1 MGQLLGHEQS
11 FYFRKPVEED
21 QDLDE
26 VFLQM
31 CATLCSGAPARS
43 SRAPSPQ
50 ACERGAGGCP
60 AGGACFHFGCGG
72 LLRALFLSPHPFS
85 PSLLLS
91 FFSLF
96 PPTSLSLSRPA
107 ILDSH
112 SYQEAVPE
120 CMDLRTVAEKLA
132 HGHFLSLD
140 DVAAD
145 LALIWH
151 NARLFHRDSGRGQR
165 CFLLPSLFSVFL
177 VLFVSRASCFPP
189 TAAMH
194 HSCCEAPVAVLWH
207 SPGRE
212 Y

>member
-1 MGQLLGHEQS
+1 MQGGNLSPRSPKKRQLPAENGWRPKRLRRFRRTLSSTVGGQQGPAKKVLVVVEELMGQLLGHEQS

-31 CATLCSGAPARS
+31 CVTLCSGAPARS

-91 FFSLF
+91 FFSL
-96 PPTSLSLSRPA
+96 PPPSLSLSRGPPSSTLTA
-107 ILDSH
+107 TRRQCRSAWTCAPWPR
-112 SYQEAVPE
+112 S
-120 CMDLRTVAEKLA
+120 
-132 HGHFLSLD
+132 
-140 DVAAD
+140 
-145 LALIWH
+145 WH
-151 NARLFHRDSGRGQR
+151 TGTF
-165 CFLLPSLFSVFL
+165 
-177 VLFVSRASCFPP
+177 
-189 TAAMH
+189 
-194 HSCCEAPVAVLWH
+194 
-207 SPGRE
+207 
-212 Y
+212 